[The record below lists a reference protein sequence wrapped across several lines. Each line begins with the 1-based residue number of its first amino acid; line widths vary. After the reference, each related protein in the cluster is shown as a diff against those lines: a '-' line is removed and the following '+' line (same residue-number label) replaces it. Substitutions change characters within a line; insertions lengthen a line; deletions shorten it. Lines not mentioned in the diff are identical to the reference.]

1 MSSVEAWGIA
11 IIRVT
16 VGLTYIL
23 HGGQKLFIHK
33 MDKVTMMM
41 KANGLPWPRLCAILV
56 SVAEFFGGVALVA
69 GFYTRLAAIPLAFTM
84 VVALLAVKLKGG
96 YFLPDGYEY
105 VLLLLAGSIALI
117 FTGAGALAIN

>member
-1 MSSVEAWGIA
+1 MEAWGIA
-11 IIRVT
+11 IVRVAL
-16 VGLTYIL
+16 GLTFIL

-33 MDKVTMMM
+33 MEKVALMM
-41 KANGLPWPRLCAILV
+41 KANGLRWPRLCAILV
-56 SVAEFFGGVALVA
+56 ATVEFFGGIALVA

-84 VVALLAVKLKGG
+84 AVALLAVKLKGG

-117 FTGAGALAIN
+117 FTGSGTLAIN